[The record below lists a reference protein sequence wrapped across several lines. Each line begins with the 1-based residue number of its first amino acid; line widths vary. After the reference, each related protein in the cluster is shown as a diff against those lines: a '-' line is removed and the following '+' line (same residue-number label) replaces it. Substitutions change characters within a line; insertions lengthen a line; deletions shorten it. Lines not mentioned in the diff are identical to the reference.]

1 MLTCR
6 GFKMSN
12 KDKVIQQ
19 AQEVLRLEARAI
31 ERSASLLNAT
41 FANAVEL
48 ILSIKGRVI
57 VTGMGKPGYI
67 AQKIA
72 ATLMSTGTPAYYLHP
87 AEGIHGDLGMI
98 TQHDIVIALSN
109 SGETAEIVNIL
120 PTISRIGAPIIAI
133 CGNKVS
139 TLAKH
144 AVLTLDASVEQE
156 VCPLGLA
163 PTTSTTVEL
172 AIGDALAIALMK
184 ARKFSASDFAIYHP
198 GGSLGKRLL
207 LTVANV
213 MHDGES
219 NPIVN
224 ADQTVSQ
231 ALFTIT
237 ERGIGAT
244 SVINNQG
251 QLLGIITDG
260 DIRRA
265 LEKGYDFLD
274 KKVTEIMTKQPMT
287 ITADKL
293 ASEALFV
300 MEQHKPKPITVLPVI
315 NDQKHAIGML
325 HLTDLLR
332 HGIM

>member
-1 MLTCR
+1 
-6 GFKMSN
+6 MSN

-133 CGNKVS
+133 CGNKAS

-172 AIGDALAIALMK
+172 AIGDALAIALMT

-213 MHDGES
+213 MHADET

-244 SVINNQG
+244 SVIDNQG
-251 QLLGIITDG
+251 ELLGIITDG

-315 NDQKHAIGML
+315 DKQKHAIGML

-332 HGIM
+332 HGIV